1 MRITIIPED
10 GRVSINGV
18 GYNGLDLSAIDPSV
32 HAVQWY
38 DTEGEVEIKDAR
50 GRMVENRVIDSFDEF
65 AFVIPLWE
73 AAKAADELLKT
84 ELAAKME
91 AQANVTAQTS

>member
-18 GYNGLDLSAIDPSV
+18 GYSGIDLSLIDSSIHAI
-32 HAVQWY
+32 QWY

-50 GRMVENRVIDSFDEF
+50 GRMVENRVIYSFDDF

-73 AAKAADELLKT
+73 AAKEAEELVI
-84 ELAAKME
+84 
-91 AQANVTAQTS
+91 ANATTQTP

>member
-1 MRITIIPED
+1 MRITVVPLD
-10 GRVSINGV
+10 GRVSIDGV
-18 GYNGLDLSAIDPSV
+18 GYDGMDLSSLDSSV

-38 DTEGEVEIKDAR
+38 DTEGDVEIKDAR
-50 GRMVENRVIDSFDEF
+50 GRIVENREITSFDDF

-73 AAKAADELLKT
+73 AAFAADELLKA

-91 AQANVTAQTS
+91 TQANVAAQTL